1 MFAPVSQRHR
11 ITTKSANQI
20 NNLNSQLIKIRKQIL
35 LLERKV
41 FNLEVEMRRND
52 RLEKIVIKLEIDNK
66 RHEAAIRKLETPSPD
81 LEDVE
86 EEILL

>member
-1 MFAPVSQRHR
+1 MFAPASRRHR
-11 ITTKSANQI
+11 ISIQSSNQL
-20 NNLNSQLIKIRKQIL
+20 NNLTSQLNRIRKQIL

-41 FNLEVEMRRND
+41 FNLEVEIQRND

-66 RHEAAIRKLETPSPD
+66 RHEAAIRNLVNPSPD
-81 LEDVE
+81 LEDPE

>member
-1 MFAPVSQRHR
+1 MFAPVSRRHR
-11 ITTKSANQI
+11 ITTKSYDQL
-20 NNLNSQLIKIRKQIL
+20 NNLNSQLSKIRKQVL

-41 FNLEVEMRRND
+41 FNLEVEIRRND
-52 RLEKIVIKLEIDNK
+52 RLEKIIIKLEIDNK
-66 RHEAAIRKLETPSPD
+66 RHEAAIRKLENPSPN